1 MSSQEELAMLSD
13 AERIPQEQK
22 IENAAAQIY
31 AIQAGLEL
39 GKKRGRRLIFTKS
52 AMSVLAAAVM
62 IAGLLFFNPTQLLP
76 QQGTSSVDTFDW
88 GVLEP
93 FKTLAAAD
101 IDALTL
107 ESAIRNDYVQ
117 IVNKSAESNGYK
129 ITLNAVL
136 ADENKIMLLYTG
148 TTSDGQEVYSVNSV
162 KLTDA
167 ETGRDVMEENGNRG
181 GMGAHAEGTIYTWLG
196 KTVFS
201 LDRNRPR
208 PTDVVADFQIASV
221 DPGMLSK
228 PKTGTVLSDMRY
240 SDRLKV
246 NFSIDPKF
254 WEQKTETLVVDH
266 PFIIDG
272 QEVKLAEVELSPLS
286 IALKFTI
293 NEELQTD
300 WIVRNELF
308 QKLPYELTA
317 QVGKRDIKINPNS
330 GSGSDDGFISYF
342 SSNVLDHP
350 KSLRLKLNAGAD
362 REKEEY
368 IDILEK

>member
-1 MSSQEELAMLSD
+1 MLID

-22 IENAAAQIY
+22 MESAAAQIY

-39 GKKRGRRLIFTKS
+39 GKKRGKKLIFAKS
-52 AMSVLAAAVM
+52 AMAVLTAAVM
-62 IAGLLFFNPTQLLP
+62 VAGILFFNPAQLIP
-76 QQGTSSVDTFDW
+76 QQGSSIIESSDW

-93 FKTLAAAD
+93 FKKLAAAD

-167 ETGRDVMEENGNRG
+167 ATGRDVMEENGNRG

-196 KTVFS
+196 KTIFS
-201 LDRNRPR
+201 LDRNKPA
-208 PTDVVADFQIASV
+208 PTEVVADFQIASV

-228 PKTGTVLSDMRY
+228 PKTGTDLNDMRY
-240 SDRLKV
+240 SERLKV
-246 NFSIDPKF
+246 NFSMDPKF
-254 WEQKTETLVVDH
+254 WEQKTETLVVDQ
-266 PFIIDG
+266 PFVIDG

-286 IALKFTI
+286 IALKYTI
-293 NEELQTD
+293 SEELQSD
-300 WIVRNELF
+300 WIVRNEIF
-308 QKLPYELTA
+308 QKLPYELTT
-317 QVGKRDIKINPNS
+317 QVGKHEIKVNPNS
-330 GSGSDDGFISYF
+330 GSGADDGFISYF

-350 KSLRLKLNAGAD
+350 KSMRLKLNVGTD

-368 IDILEK
+368 IDILKK

>member
-1 MSSQEELAMLSD
+1 MLSD

-39 GKKRGRRLIFTKS
+39 GKKRGRRLMFTKS

-62 IAGLLFFNPTQLLP
+62 IAGLLFFNPTQLMP
-76 QQGTSSVDTFDW
+76 QQGTSSAETFDW

-201 LDRNRPR
+201 LDRNKPR

-221 DPGMLSK
+221 D
-228 PKTGTVLSDMRY
+228 
-240 SDRLKV
+240 
-246 NFSIDPKF
+246 
-254 WEQKTETLVVDH
+254 
-266 PFIIDG
+266 
-272 QEVKLAEVELSPLS
+272 
-286 IALKFTI
+286 
-293 NEELQTD
+293 
-300 WIVRNELF
+300 
-308 QKLPYELTA
+308 
-317 QVGKRDIKINPNS
+317 
-330 GSGSDDGFISYF
+330 
-342 SSNVLDHP
+342 
-350 KSLRLKLNAGAD
+350 
-362 REKEEY
+362 REC
-368 IDILEK
+368 

>member
-1 MSSQEELAMLSD
+1 MSSQEELAMLTD

-22 IENAAAQIY
+22 LDSAAAQIY

-39 GKKRGRRLIFTKS
+39 GKKRGKKLMFAKS
-52 AMSVLAAAVM
+52 AMAVLAATVM

-76 QQGTSSVDTFDW
+76 QQGTSSVDTVDW
-88 GVLEP
+88 GALEP
-93 FKTLAAAD
+93 FKKLAAAD

-129 ITLNAVL
+129 ITLNAVM

-148 TTSDGQEVYSVNSV
+148 TTSGGQEVYSVNSV

-167 ETGRDVMEENGNRG
+167 LTGRDVMAENGQRG

-201 LDRNRPR
+201 LDRNKPA
-208 PTDVVADFQIASV
+208 PTEVVADFQIASV
-221 DPGMLSK
+221 DPGMLAK

-246 NFSIDPKF
+246 NFTIDSKF
-254 WEQKTETLVVDH
+254 WEQKTETVVVDQ
-266 PFIIDG
+266 PFVIDG
-272 QEVKLAEVELSPLS
+272 QEVNLAEVELSPLC

-293 NEELQTD
+293 KEELKSD
-300 WIVRNELF
+300 WNVRNEIF

-317 QVGKRDIKINPNS
+317 QVGKREIKINRNA
-330 GSGSDDGFISYF
+330 GSGAEDGFISYF

-350 KSLRLKLNAGAD
+350 KSLRLKLDAGAD

-368 IDILEK
+368 IDILKK